1 MLMHRK
7 DWKIMTREEFRQL
20 TESGIILYDGATGTN
35 LIAAGMS
42 RGVCPEAWIQEH
54 PEIMIELQK
63 GYVEAGSRIILSP
76 TFGANRERLTGYHRE
91 DDIVKLNTENVK
103 LSREAAQ
110 GKALVAGD
118 ISMSG
123 VMIYPDDDES
133 LEEAMEVYREQA
145 QILYEAGVDLFAVET
160 MISLEDAKAA
170 LQSIREVCD
179 LPVMVTMSFEA
190 NGRSLYGDRPQD
202 AARELEQA
210 GADAVGINCS
220 AGPEVILPFI
230 EAMKKE
236 TSLPVIAKPNAGLPV
251 THSDGSVTYDMSA
264 DEFAAHMRRL
274 IEAGVTIIGGCCGT
288 TPEYIRKL
296 SEII

>member
-1 MLMHRK
+1 
-7 DWKIMTREEFRQL
+7 MTREEFRQM
-20 TESGIILYDGATGTN
+20 TQQGTVLYDGATGTN

-42 RGVCPEAWIQEH
+42 RGVCPEAWILEH
-54 PEIMIELQK
+54 PEAILELQK
-63 GYVEAGSRIILSP
+63 GYVEAGSRIILAP
-76 TFGANRERLTGYHRE
+76 TFGANRERLTGYHKE
-91 DDIVKLNTENVK
+91 SEIVRLNKENVD
-103 LSREAAQ
+103 LSIQASG

-123 VMIYPDDDES
+123 VMIFPDDDES
-133 LEEAMEVYREQA
+133 LEEAMDVYREQA
-145 QILYEAGVDLFAVET
+145 QILSGSGIDLFAVET

-179 LPVMVTMSFEA
+179 LPVMVTMSFEP
-190 NGRSLYGDRPQD
+190 NGRSLYGDRPED
-202 AARELEQA
+202 AARILTEA

-236 TSLPVIAKPNAGLPV
+236 TTLPLIAKPNAGLPV
-251 THSDGSVTYDMSA
+251 THSDGTVTYDMSA
-264 DEFAAHMRRL
+264 DDFVVHMKKL
-274 IEAGVTIIGGCCGT
+274 LEAGVSIAGGCCGT

-296 SEII
+296 AQII

>member
-1 MLMHRK
+1 
-7 DWKIMTREEFRQL
+7 MTREEFRQM
-20 TESGIILYDGATGTN
+20 TQQGTVLYDGATGTN

-42 RGVCPEAWIQEH
+42 RGVCPEAWILEH
-54 PEIMIELQK
+54 PEAILELQK
-63 GYVEAGSRIILSP
+63 GYVEAGSRIILAP
-76 TFGANRERLTGYHRE
+76 TFGANRERLTGYHKE
-91 DDIVKLNTENVK
+91 SEIVRLNKENVD
-103 LSREAAQ
+103 LSIQASG

-123 VMIYPDDDES
+123 VMIFPDDDES
-133 LEEAMEVYREQA
+133 LEEAMDVYREQA
-145 QILYEAGVDLFAVET
+145 QILSGSGIDIFAVET

-179 LPVMVTMSFEA
+179 LPVMVTMSFEP
-190 NGRSLYGDRPQD
+190 NGRSLYGDRPED
-202 AARELEQA
+202 AARILTEA

-236 TSLPVIAKPNAGLPV
+236 TTLPLIAKPNAGLPV
-251 THSDGSVTYDMSA
+251 THSDGTVTYDMSA
-264 DEFAAHMRRL
+264 DDFVVHMKKL
-274 IEAGVTIIGGCCGT
+274 LEAGVSIAGGCCGT

-296 SEII
+296 AQII

>member
-1 MLMHRK
+1 
-7 DWKIMTREEFRQL
+7 MTREEFRQM
-20 TESGIILYDGATGTN
+20 TQQGTVLYDGATGTN

-42 RGVCPEAWIQEH
+42 RGVCPEAWILEH
-54 PEIMIELQK
+54 PEAILELQK
-63 GYVEAGSRIILSP
+63 GYVEAGSRIILAP
-76 TFGANRERLTGYHRE
+76 TFGANRERLTGYHKE
-91 DDIVKLNTENVK
+91 SEIVRLNKENVD
-103 LSREAAQ
+103 LSIQASG

-123 VMIYPDDDES
+123 VMIFPDDDES
-133 LEEAMEVYREQA
+133 LEEAMDVYREQA
-145 QILYEAGVDLFAVET
+145 QILSGSGIDLFAVET

-179 LPVMVTMSFEA
+179 LPVMVTMSFEP
-190 NGRSLYGDRPQD
+190 NGRSLYGDRPED
-202 AARELEQA
+202 AARILTEA

-236 TSLPVIAKPNAGLPV
+236 TTLPLIAKPNAGLPV
-251 THSDGSVTYDMSA
+251 THSDGTVTYDMSA
-264 DEFAAHMRRL
+264 DDFVLHMKKL
-274 IEAGVTIIGGCCGT
+274 LEAGVSIAGGCCGT

-296 SEII
+296 AQII